1 MSNDALEKALTD
13 AFDLGMHRAV
23 EAIGPKIATRAMWRA
38 LPIGFFIGLC
48 TGGALVHYLG

>member
-13 AFDLGMHRAV
+13 AFDLGMYRAV
-23 EAIGPKIATRAMWRA
+23 SELGPKIAARAVRRA